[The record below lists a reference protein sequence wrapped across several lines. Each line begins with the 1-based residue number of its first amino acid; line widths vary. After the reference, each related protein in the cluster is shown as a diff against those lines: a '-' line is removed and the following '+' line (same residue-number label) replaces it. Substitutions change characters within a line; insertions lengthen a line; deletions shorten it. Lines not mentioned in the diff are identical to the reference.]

1 MKILVTG
8 ARGFIG
14 TPLCQALTKQGHTVL
29 QWDLPD
35 QDITQ
40 GAEVYGSAVM
50 AWMHGRN
57 PQLDAVVHLAAVAS
71 PLLCDR
77 DPALAYQVNVRGT
90 HNLLKLAV
98 GAKVKRFILASSAH
112 AYGISPLYLPTD
124 ERAPQSVFDTYT
136 TTKLIS
142 ERLCDLFWENYGLS
156 YASIRLFNGYGPGQ
170 LLGYFIPDK
179 LAQDKAQLK
188 AEAEGYKAISVKTDE
203 YIEHFVS
210 LGAKER
216 EWFRAQFVGFDTAAK
231 TAGVIEEKG
240 SDKENDKTEA
250 DQFLAAV
257 DGVLKEEFRGDIKK
271 YSEAF
276 TIAQTKHPALA
287 QAYADRLVS

>member
-179 LAQDKAQLK
+179 LAQAKAGDFDLQ
-188 AEAEGYKAISVKTDE
+188 
-203 YIEHFVS
+203 
-210 LGAKER
+210 GAKTTKD
-216 EWFRAQFVGFDTAAK
+216 WVFIDDVVRAYVLALESSFVGAINVGSGVETDLETIGTQIAKAFGVSMRILPSGPPTRMCACPQRAARVL
-231 TAGVIEEKG
+231 GWRPEISLEEGLDRTIK
-240 SDKENDKTEA
+240 
-250 DQFLAAV
+250 AA
-257 DGVLKEEFRGDIKK
+257 
-271 YSEAF
+271 
-276 TIAQTKHPALA
+276 
-287 QAYADRLVS
+287 